1 MLTIWGQRVA
11 AQMLALVA
19 VTRTRLRD
27 ERGALSTTELL
38 GLILIVLA
46 VLAVVG
52 TGITAYIQGKLAA
65 LQ

>member
-1 MLTIWGQRVA
+1 
-11 AQMLALVA
+11 MLALVA

-52 TGITAYIQGKLAA
+52 TGINAYIQGKLAA
-65 LQ
+65 LH